1 MAPRGRPALM
11 RTLPNQQ
18 LWMTERPPALAPASV
33 PAGARPQIGSALS
46 FDDVYRQHAADVLR
60 WAIRLLGRT
69 GDPDDVLHEVFLVVQ
84 RKLGEFRGDA
94 KLGTW
99 LYEITVR
106 IVQRQRRSDR
116 RWTWLRSPEGG
127 GQGGWLDGFGAAAG
141 DTLDPHTFL
150 ERRRDTELLYRL
162 LDRIG
167 EKYRTVV
174 ILADLE
180 GLSAEQIAV
189 IVGITPT
196 NVSVRLKRGRDKL
209 LARYRALQDAQPA
222 AWTTR
227 NASGGKR

>member
-1 MAPRGRPALM
+1 M

-18 LWMTERPPALAPASV
+18 LWMTEPPALAKATS
-33 PAGARPQIGSALS
+33 PAGARAQVAGPALS

-60 WAIRLLGRT
+60 WAVRLLGRT

-84 RKLGEFRGDA
+84 RKLAGFRGDA

-106 IVQRQRRSDR
+106 VVQRQRRNDR
-116 RWTWLRSPEGG
+116 RWSWLRSPEGS
-127 GQGGWLDGFGAAAG
+127 GQTQWLDGFGASAA
-141 DTLDPHTFL
+141 DALDPHTFL

-180 GLSAEQIAV
+180 GLSADQIAI

-209 LARYRALQDAQPA
+209 LARYRALQDARPA
-222 AWTTR
+222 AWIAPTAR
-227 NASGGKR
+227 GGKR